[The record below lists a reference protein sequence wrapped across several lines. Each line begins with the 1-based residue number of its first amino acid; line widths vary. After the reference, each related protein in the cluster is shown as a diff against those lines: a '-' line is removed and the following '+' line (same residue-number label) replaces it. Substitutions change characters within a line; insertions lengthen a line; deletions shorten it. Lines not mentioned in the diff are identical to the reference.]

1 MPNSDRFYVQYFA
14 RDCTAAGVASVTGG
28 GACYSVG
35 DQLPTCADVADLS
48 CSMLVLSVRNYLL
61 PCSQRGP
68 AANLTLAPRLI
79 PLTVP

>member
-1 MPNSDRFYVQYFA
+1 MTDTFKTRLRNETLIGPIIS
-14 RDCTAAGVASVTGG
+14 
-28 GACYSVG
+28 
-35 DQLPTCADVADLS
+35 LPCADVADLS

-61 PCSQRGP
+61 PGSQRGP